1 MRQMIFRMNY
11 YKGLKQ
17 LSDDKRL
24 EAYDAIM
31 EYAFGDKQQK
41 ASPETAAML
50 AMIYES
56 MELDFERYEKKIS
69 VK

>member
-1 MRQMIFRMNY
+1 
-11 YKGLKQ
+11 
-17 LSDDKRL
+17 
-24 EAYDAIM
+24 M